1 MIANVFLLLVA
12 VAILCGVL
20 GLAGAIVEG
29 WMWYEDRKKLR
40 GKTRI

>member
-1 MIANVFLLLVA
+1 MIENVFLLLVYM
-12 VAILCGVL
+12 VVLCGVF
-20 GLAGAIVEG
+20 GIGGAIVEG

>member
-1 MIANVFLLLVA
+1 MIENVFLLLVYM
-12 VAILCGVL
+12 VVLCGVL
-20 GLAGAIVEG
+20 GIAGAIVEG